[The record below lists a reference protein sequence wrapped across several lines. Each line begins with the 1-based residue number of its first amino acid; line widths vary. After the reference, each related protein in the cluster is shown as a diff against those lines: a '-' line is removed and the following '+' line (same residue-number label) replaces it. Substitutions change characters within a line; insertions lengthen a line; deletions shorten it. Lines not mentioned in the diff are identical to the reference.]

1 MSDTTLKDVA
11 AIVTG
16 AASGIGKACALR
28 LAGHGARVLVAD
40 LDGSE
45 ALRVVGEIEDSG
57 GVARAFTVDV
67 AAPDAV
73 RAMVAAAREMG
84 PLRVAVNNAGI
95 AGESAPVG
103 EYSISGWQ
111 RVMDVNLNGVFYC
124 MRWEIPEMVAA
135 GGGSIINMSSIL
147 GSVGFANAP
156 AYVAAKHAL
165 LGLSKSAAID
175 YASQKVRVNSVG
187 PAFILTPMLTAAL
200 DDAALAAVSLK
211 HPLGRL
217 GQPEEV
223 AALVDFLASDD
234 AGFITGAYYLVDG
247 GYTAV

>member
-40 LDGSE
+40 LDESG
-45 ALRVVGEIEDSG
+45 ALGVVEEIEDSG

-95 AGESAPVG
+95 AGEAAPVG
-103 EYSISGWQ
+103 EYSITGWQ

-124 MRWEIPEMVAA
+124 MRWEIPEMIAA
-135 GGGSIINMSSIL
+135 GGGSIVNMSSIL

-175 YASQKVRVNSVG
+175 HASQKVRVNSVG